1 MSLGKLQ
8 ELVMDREAWR
18 AAVHG
23 AAESDMTERLNWTE
37 LNWPGIKPKP
47 PAFGAQS
54 PSFWTTSEIYLFLLL
69 LPSLLFSELLSF
81 DSFFLGFHYLNACLP
96 LSSCWW
102 CLFLLTLNVGSVL
115 DTLLFPHKS
124 FLTRL
129 TEMLLNLLALMLSP
143 EIYFFTFFCQRAYFL
158 WPAMVE
164 SPKSALAFLSLLS
177 PNQMSHSFSLLIHL
191 FRLAGV
197 QSSGLW
203 VSLSLSF
210 FFLKRRIRWARAGGQ
225 GWFNRQLPA
234 GSLWVR
240 ADSQHVKGSFTKML
254 DIVWASKLKQS
265 NENKRCTTWREGLK
279 WRVESEVWWNSTS
292 CQSITINVFIRHLQ
306 FCIGQVV

>member
-1 MSLGKLQ
+1 MLNLKLQYFGYLMWRTNSLEKTMMLEKIEGVRRRGQQRMRWMDGITDSVDMSLGKLQ

-210 FFLKRRIRWARAGGQ
+210 FF
-225 GWFNRQLPA
+225 
-234 GSLWVR
+234 
-240 ADSQHVKGSFTKML
+240 
-254 DIVWASKLKQS
+254 
-265 NENKRCTTWREGLK
+265 
-279 WRVESEVWWNSTS
+279 
-292 CQSITINVFIRHLQ
+292 
-306 FCIGQVV
+306 